1 MREGRATVEDM
12 KHAALSPSRAK
23 DFQQCPLKF
32 RFRVI
37 DRLPEPPS
45 AVALRG
51 TIVHAVLEELYLAPA
66 AERTAAY
73 ALNLLS
79 PIWQAHIA
87 KDPQVLKLFDTPQ
100 EQEAWLDSARPL
112 ISNYFNLENPQRL
125 QPKAREHFVNALLPS
140 GLAVRG
146 IVDRIDEDMHGRIRV
161 VDYKTGKSPQPRFQ
175 DDALFQMRFYATAIY
190 LDTGKLPARTQLI
203 YLKDERILTYDPVK
217 ADVSALCGE
226 LDAIWSGITARIAT
240 KDFEPRQGPLCNWC
254 YFKDICPAFG
264 GRAPEMD
271 MAGATQLLTAQ
282 RSSSSTETSS

>member
-1 MREGRATVEDM
+1 M

-51 TIVHAVLEELYLAPA
+51 TVVHAVLEELFLAPA
-66 AERTAAY
+66 QQRTAAY
-73 ALNLLS
+73 ALNLLL
-79 PIWQAHIA
+79 PVWQAQVA
-87 KDPQVLKLFDTPQ
+87 KDPKVLKLFATPQ

-112 ISNYFNLENPQRL
+112 ISNYFNLENPQNL
-125 QPKAREHFVNALLPS
+125 QPKAREQFVTAQLPS

-146 IVDRIDEDMHGRIRV
+146 IVDRIDEDRNGRLRV

-175 DDALFQMRFYATAIY
+175 NEALFQMKFYATAIY

-203 YLKDERILTYDPVK
+203 YLKDERVLTYDPVK
-217 ADVSALCGE
+217 ADVNALCGE
-226 LDAIWSGITARIAT
+226 LDSIWSNITARIVT
-240 KDFEPRQGPLCNWC
+240 KDFEPRTGPLCNWC
-254 YFKDICPAFG
+254 YFQKICPAFG
-264 GRAPEMD
+264 GTAPEMD
-271 MAGATQLLTAQ
+271 IAGATQLLTAQ
-282 RSSSSTETSS
+282 RPTTSVEPRD